1 MVIDSN
7 VVDTLLREATASSRL
22 RLNLNLR
29 NNGERQSQRMLNGLQ
44 LGTILPIHRHHRG
57 ERWGVYTAD

>member
-1 MVIDSN
+1 MDSN
-7 VVDTLLREATASSRL
+7 VIDTLLREATVSSRL